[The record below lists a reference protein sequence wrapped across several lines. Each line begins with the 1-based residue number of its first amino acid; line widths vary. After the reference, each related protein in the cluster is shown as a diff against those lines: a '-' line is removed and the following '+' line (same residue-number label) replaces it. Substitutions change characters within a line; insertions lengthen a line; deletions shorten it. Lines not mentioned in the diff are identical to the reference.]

1 VHRPIRTPFF
11 FALNNCILY
20 AEINSADTSFLFF
33 LSGAILVYVEALAAG
48 MRGVV
53 KTEAI
58 AAVGEF
64 HAAFFS

>member
-1 VHRPIRTPFF
+1 VSDIR
-11 FALNNCILY
+11 
-20 AEINSADTSFLFF
+20 ADTSFLFF